1 MSSQPFVHLHCHSHY
16 SLLDGQSKIPDLID
30 RVKSLG
36 MPAVALT
43 DHGNLFGAIEF
54 LREAKAAGIVPIV
67 GIEAYVAP
75 GKRTDRTSSSG
86 GAGDERYAYHLTLLA
101 RNGAGFRNLLRLS
114 SRSYLEGYYYK
125 PRIDKEILAQHSE
138 GLICLSGCVGSEF
151 SQLLLHDR
159 VTEAENLAMWYY
171 KIFGEGNF
179 FVEIQNNGLQIQ
191 RDCIGARARPGRT
204 ARIPG
209 GGHQRRPLP
218 DPG

>member
-30 RVKSLG
+30 RVKALG

-86 GAGDERYAYHLTLLA
+86 GAGDERYAYHLTLLRA
-101 RNGAGFRNLLRLS
+101 TASAFAICSGSRRGRISRAITTSPGSTRRS
-114 SRSYLEGYYYK
+114 SRS
-125 PRIDKEILAQHSE
+125 
-138 GLICLSGCVGSEF
+138 
-151 SQLLLHDR
+151 
-159 VTEAENLAMWYY
+159 
-171 KIFGEGNF
+171 
-179 FVEIQNNGLQIQ
+179 
-191 RDCIGARARPGRT
+191 T
-204 ARIPG
+204 ARG
-209 GGHQRRPLP
+209 
-218 DPG
+218 